1 MSDNKLKIKYCLLKG
16 TWEDTLVDVVNRKKI
31 DLVLI
36 GQSEGRK
43 SKRKMLLNP
52 DKIAEATRV
61 PVITIPANRRMTKL
75 YSILIPVTDFLPIRK
90 LAYGVYVASGNN
102 TTIKLLGIE
111 SNETKEMVAQTL
123 EKAARFVKDYENIAV
138 EKEIVSSENIANAVN
153 QFATREAADLVIV
166 NPDSQ
171 TKMPGL
177 LSSIFGNTIQKYS
190 IPPVLTVTRF

>member
-1 MSDNKLKIKYCLLKG
+1 M
-16 TWEDTLVDVVNRKKI
+16 
-31 DLVLI
+31 
-36 GQSEGRK
+36 
-43 SKRKMLLNP
+43 
-52 DKIAEATRV
+52 
-61 PVITIPANRRMTKL
+61 
-75 YSILIPVTDFLPIRK
+75 
-90 LAYGVYVASGNN
+90 YVASAYN

-111 SNETKEMVAQTL
+111 SGETKEMVAENL
-123 EKAARFVKDYENIAV
+123 EKAVRFVKDFKHIAV

-153 QFATREAADLVIV
+153 RFATREAADLVIV